1 MVIIENDKT
10 KENTIMRLA
19 AIPQYS
25 NVVSPTNRITFP
37 QKCKKNTF
45 DNVVVSSN
53 DQQKAAV
60 KQQKNTDTSR
70 VLPTVDRCIWV
81 NHVICQNTERLDDIF
96 KNDASIVHKRQCTAV
111 WKTQQNCRN
120 GSLNLCIYD
129 RKATSIKAS

>member
-53 DQQKAAV
+53 DQQKAAGR
-60 KQQKNTDTSR
+60 K
-70 VLPTVDRCIWV
+70 
-81 NHVICQNTERLDDIF
+81 
-96 KNDASIVHKRQCTAV
+96 TAE
-111 WKTQQNCRN
+111 KHRYQPSSPDC
-120 GSLNLCIYD
+120 
-129 RKATSIKAS
+129 